1 MAEQLQSATAPREP
15 TLRPKSMRSPGLDVV
30 RNARV
35 YADGKSLVVRNRRGR
50 ERRYPVGDGG
60 IRQAVFF
67 PPANPLGV
75 AMKRPPTRWGVVVF
89 QNSEGHY
96 VLRVPLAQWLPEA
109 TDMGTADLSPKDCLS
124 RTGLKQLSDRLGIP
138 LSESPQPW
146 GREVIGSPG
155 GGDYDS
161 AIEVDVPVWNGW
173 ARGIGMAGWFISL
186 ALFISL
192 GSTSS
197 WGPIFAAGS
206 LFLVPGSDV
215 LVRALAWWRKRGDA
229 PLAGAVVIKPSPES
243 GAGATRRFLETA
255 AVRVLPGDVVLTN
268 TVGEERWYARRE
280 AHGIARLVRLTNPKT
295 AALLGVELRDGDGQA
310 RVLLPWRWWFAG
322 PDGDRRWSELVA
334 ALELPV
340 SDEKYK
346 PASNTRGTD
355 DPDLWYRAHELAGDA
370 RKMSS
375 MEGKA
380 ARRATSWGES
390 VVGTSEVFLLPLFS
404 ALLLAGLFS
413 DRAPAQVA
421 GALSALTVIAVW
433 APAIAH
439 QLASRLTKDRPP
451 VSETS

>member
-1 MAEQLQSATAPREP
+1 
-15 TLRPKSMRSPGLDVV
+15 MRGPGLDIV

-35 YADGKSLVVRNRRGR
+35 YADGNSLVVWNRRGR

-60 IRQAVFF
+60 IRRAVFF
-67 PPANPLGV
+67 PPANALGT

-89 QNSEGHY
+89 QDSQGHY
-96 VLRVPLAQWLPEA
+96 VLSVPLAQWLPEA
-109 TDMGTADLSPKDCLS
+109 TVMGTADLSPQDCLR
-124 RTGLKQLSDRLGIP
+124 RTGLKQLSDSLGIP

-161 AIEVDVPVWNGW
+161 AIETDVPVWNGW
-173 ARGIGMAGWFISL
+173 ARGIGMAGWFIAL
-186 ALFISL
+186 ALSISL
-192 GSTSS
+192 ENSGS
-197 WGPIFAAGS
+197 WGFVVAAGS

-215 LVRALAWWRKRGDA
+215 AVRALAWWRKRGDA
-229 PLAGAVVIKPSPES
+229 QLVGAVVIKPSPES

-268 TVGEERWYARRE
+268 TAGEERWYARRG
-280 AHGIARLVRLTNPKT
+280 AHGIARLVRLTDPKT
-295 AALLGVELRDGDGQA
+295 GARLGVELRDGDGHA
-310 RVLLPWRWWFAG
+310 RGLLPWRWWFAG

-346 PASNTRGTD
+346 PASNIRGTD
-355 DPDLWYRAHELAGDA
+355 GPDLWYRAHELVGDA
-370 RKMSS
+370 RKMSP

-380 ARRATSWGES
+380 ARRATSWSDS
-390 VVGTSEVFLLPLFS
+390 VVGGSEVIVLALFS
-404 ALLLAGLFS
+404 APFLAGLFS

-421 GALSALTVIAVW
+421 GTLSALTVVAVW
-433 APAIAH
+433 VPAITH
-439 QLASRLTKDRPP
+439 QLASRLTKDRPH